1 MIEMVMEI
9 SLHDKLKIHSDAKNG
24 DGDGDGDGSTNFKVV
39 YFSFNICPLEQYIHY
54 IVKDIKVAFLVPS
67 D

>member
-24 DGDGDGDGSTNFKVV
+24 GSDGDGDGSTNFKVV
-39 YFSFNICPLEQYIHY
+39 YFSFNICR
-54 IVKDIKVAFLVPS
+54 F
-67 D
+67 